1 VVSVHTVER
10 HLQNAY
16 RKIGVRNCAAAY
28 IVCSQVDG
36 QRPADPP
43 TAAPAPRRQPELP
56 KLANTTT
63 ELRAQ
68 YGDSCQEAR
77 QCIQHQQ

>member
-1 VVSVHTVER
+1 MHTVER

-28 IVCSQVDG
+28 IVRSQVDG
-36 QRPADPP
+36 QRPAEPP
-43 TAAPAPRRQPELP
+43 TAAPAPRRQPGLP

-68 YGDSCQEAR
+68 YGDSRQETRTVHSAP
-77 QCIQHQQ
+77 Q